1 MPNIYEAL
9 EPTNDGVSAA
19 RVGESAGSDKLGMS
33 VYELQP
39 GQGMV
44 FHYHLQREELLIVLR
59 GTVALR
65 TAAGWEELAEGDV
78 AAFPRGE
85 RGAHGYENRSAQPAR
100 VVMICDQ
107 NAPNVSVYPDTD
119 EIGIFDA
126 PRRADRRFGALFKVS
141 DARSGYG
148 GGEAEIV
155 SPVPPTP

>member
-1 MPNIYEAL
+1 
-9 EPTNDGVSAA
+9 
-19 RVGESAGSDKLGMS
+19 
-33 VYELQP
+33 
-39 GQGMV
+39 
-44 FHYHLQREELLIVLR
+44 
-59 GTVALR
+59 
-65 TAAGWEELAEGDV
+65 
-78 AAFPRGE
+78 
-85 RGAHGYENRSAQPAR
+85 
-100 VVMICDQ
+100 MICEQ